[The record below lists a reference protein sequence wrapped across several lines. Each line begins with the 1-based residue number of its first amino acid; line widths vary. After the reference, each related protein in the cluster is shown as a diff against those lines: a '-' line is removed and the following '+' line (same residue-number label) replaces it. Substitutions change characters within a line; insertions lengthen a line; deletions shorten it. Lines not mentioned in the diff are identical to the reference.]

1 MDAVEKM
8 AAYEEL
14 IFQAHKMLDEAQVPT
29 ATGAPCDDPKCQS
42 KLIHRLHVLLADHKS
57 ATEDA
62 WKYRDLCKQKLL
74 T

>member
-14 IFQAHKMLDEAQVPT
+14 IAEAHKMLDAAKVPT

-42 KLIHRLHVLLADHKS
+42 KLLHRLHVLLAGYKN
-57 ATEDA
+57 A
-62 WKYRDLCKQKLL
+62 K
-74 T
+74 